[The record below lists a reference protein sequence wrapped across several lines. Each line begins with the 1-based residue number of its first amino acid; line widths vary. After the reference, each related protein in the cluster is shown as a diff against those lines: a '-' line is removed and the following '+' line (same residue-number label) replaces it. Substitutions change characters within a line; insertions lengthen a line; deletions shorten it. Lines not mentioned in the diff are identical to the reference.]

1 VPFFNRQAIK
11 SGTPQK
17 RIETAGSGLLFSARL
32 DFFRLLLTTKAE
44 ESDANVVTRRQFVWK
59 TANVFLPF

>member
-1 VPFFNRQAIK
+1 
-11 SGTPQK
+11 
-17 RIETAGSGLLFSARL
+17 L